1 MGSLSKKLGPL
12 PRWAWLLIG
21 LVVAFV
27 VYRKVHGSGGG
38 AASVQTQPGQTLVTS
53 SPDAQMGAV
62 PSAGSPAD
70 TGQSTSDLVSAL
82 GGQQASLLSALE
94 AANQDVLALAQSQIA
109 TAQTQTS
116 LGSFNTQTQPATAP
130 QPGGSNAPA
139 IVYVSPTVY
148 TSPGGS
154 SSPASAAPVKAS
166 STSTPTKFYT
176 YKRDVRL
183 GPGQTV
189 HFRSGRGYYAA

>member
-1 MGSLSKKLGPL
+1 MGSISKKLGPF
-12 PRWAWLLIG
+12 PRWVWLLLG
-21 LVVAFV
+21 LLVAVFV
-27 VYRKVHGSGGG
+27 FRRMRGGSGG
-38 AASVQTQPGQTLVTS
+38 SVQATPTQSLVTS

-62 PSAGSPAD
+62 PSAGAPGD
-70 TGQSTSDLVSAL
+70 TGQTTSDLVSAL
-82 GGQQASLLSALE
+82 GGQQASLLQALE
-94 AANQDVLALAQSQIA
+94 AQSQDVLALAQSQIA
-109 TAQTQTS
+109 AAQTQTS

-154 SSPASAAPVKAS
+154 ASPPSPAPVKAS

-176 YKRDVRL
+176 YKRDVKL
-183 GPGQTV
+183 ASGQTV